1 MFNMSLKETFYC
13 HVFSFCFLVSLIY
26 SRKLTKYLLLKPS
39 SDILMQQPQ
48 IHQQHSVPPGDF
60 HDVTNTL
67 PNPPPAKSRMRWT
80 PELHEAFVEAINQLG
95 GGDSA

>member
-1 MFNMSLKETFYC
+1 
-13 HVFSFCFLVSLIY
+13 
-26 SRKLTKYLLLKPS
+26 
-39 SDILMQQPQ
+39 MQQPQ
-48 IHQQHSVPPGDF
+48 IHQQHSVPSGEF